1 MIFVINQENPQKRLI
16 DKAVEILVQGGVI
29 VYPTDTVYA
38 YGCDINDKRAVE
50 RIYRLKKIDK
60 RKPLSFIFP
69 DISKINSYVRNISDT
84 AFKIMKKATPGP
96 YTFIYNAS
104 RLVPNIVITRQK
116 TIGVRIPDNNIAL
129 ELVRK
134 LERPILSASINTGD
148 SEYIFDPQE
157 LEKFIRNEV
166 DLIIDGGPIVPE
178 PSTVVDFTGNI
189 PEIIREGK
197 GEIFF

>member
-134 LERPILSASINTGD
+134 LERPILSASINTSD
-148 SEYIFDPQE
+148 NEYIFDPQE